1 MADNKQEQNDE
12 IDVLMSIFPDEF
24 EQIST
29 EPTSFKLSLKPNS
42 GTEDNHGTQSF
53 KCFDIL

>member
-42 GTEDNHGTQSF
+42 GTEDNHGE
-53 KCFDIL
+53 